1 MKVHGEVLEVHVAAN
16 WCMLTDGNASSPL
29 QSKWHAFRKAEHMT
43 TYLPIDE
50 LKAQAKRLRQAMET
64 RGSAISH
71 SAALELVAQQHGVRD
86 WNTLS
91 ALATKPNADPI
102 AALSVG
108 SQVRGR
114 YLNQPFTGKVLAL
127 AETGG
132 GLHKITIHFDEPV
145 DVVTFESF
153 SAFRQRINAQ
163 VDTNGVS
170 PRKTSNGRPH
180 LALDI

>member
-1 MKVHGEVLEVHVAAN
+1 
-16 WCMLTDGNASSPL
+16 
-29 QSKWHAFRKAEHMT
+29 MT
-43 TYLPIDE
+43 TAYPSIDE
-50 LKAQAKRLRQAMET
+50 LKSQAKRLRQAMET
-64 RGSAISH
+64 RGAAISH

-91 ALATKPNADPI
+91 ALATRPNDEPI

-108 SQVRGR
+108 AKVRGR
-114 YLNQPFTGKVLAL
+114 YLNQTFSGKILAL
-127 AETGG
+127 SAHGG

-163 VDTNGVS
+163 VDGNGVS
-170 PRKTSNGRPH
+170 PRKTSNGVPH
-180 LALDI
+180 LVLDI